1 MAYNYFDKLDSVA
14 QGRYSTKLVLIN
26 SDECPYKFPAG
37 VWKNNP
43 SCWPDLQFGDVYS
56 NLIDSP
62 GIFTRASMKS
72 YKSLDAHNYFQSGWV
87 QTVYSYKPATSAYT
101 ILKADVRPSQRL
113 NEEPHH
119 PWVALSGDGS
129 VAVAHCNCMAGLAES
144 CSHIAALLFK
154 VEAAVRLGYTTKLCT
169 ELPCKWNAD
178 FVKKLY
184 INKAKKVKVR
194 HLSSTQQEQ
203 QTLLQTLHACNS
215 KPVVLSTFDNFSD
228 KFHWQKTVSSDPI
241 VPQCLRS
248 LYKAEYADF
257 TKIDLSRK
265 CSEIND
271 SYSMNKETIMY
282 IYDVTQKQSSSLTW
296 HEQRIGRI
304 TSSVVYSVLHTDF
317 NNPAPSLLKTLCN
330 PSSKSLDHVPAI
342 HWGFLISKETPF
354 IGASAD
360 SVASCS
366 CHGNRVIEVKCPFSH
381 KESTLQEYV
390 KDPSSCIVANG
401 REVKTTH
408 KYYYQ
413 IQLHMYVHDVNL
425 CDLVI
430 YTSKVTAIFYI
441 LRNDVFIKDMI
452 TKLKDFH
459 IRHVMTELLTRQLE
473 NKIKQVPL
481 RNDKLYCYCRSKDDG
496 KENMIGCDNPQC
508 KTQWYHLKCLKMK
521 RIPKGQWLCKD
532 CKNIP
537 VTSS

>member
-1 MAYNYFDKLDSVA
+1 M
-14 QGRYSTKLVLIN
+14 
-26 SDECPYKFPAG
+26 
-37 VWKNNP
+37 
-43 SCWPDLQFGDVYS
+43 
-56 NLIDSP
+56 
-62 GIFTRASMKS
+62 
-72 YKSLDAHNYFQSGWV
+72 
-87 QTVYSYKPATSAYT
+87 
-101 ILKADVRPSQRL
+101 
-113 NEEPHH
+113 
-119 PWVALSGDGS
+119 
-129 VAVAHCNCMAGLAES
+129 
-144 CSHIAALLFK
+144 
-154 VEAAVRLGYTTKLCT
+154 RLGYTTKLCT

-178 FVKKLY
+178 FVKKVQPAPVKDIQFY
-184 INKAKKVKVR
+184 KTSCINKAKKVKVR

-342 HWGFLISKETPF
+342 HWGKENEKVALHQYSATMKTQHQHFNMSSAGFLISKETPF

>member
-1 MAYNYFDKLDSVA
+1 MDDKIKKVCHEIYPDFSLKGEQVAGIAALLNEKDVVVNLPVGFGKSVIFHALPDSVA

-56 NLIDSP
+56 YLIDSP

-178 FVKKLY
+178 FVKKVQPAPVKDIQFY
-184 INKAKKVKVR
+184 KTSCINKAKKA
-194 HLSSTQQEQ
+194 S
-203 QTLLQTLHACNS
+203 
-215 KPVVLSTFDNFSD
+215 
-228 KFHWQKTVSSDPI
+228 
-241 VPQCLRS
+241 
-248 LYKAEYADF
+248 
-257 TKIDLSRK
+257 
-265 CSEIND
+265 
-271 SYSMNKETIMY
+271 
-282 IYDVTQKQSSSLTW
+282 
-296 HEQRIGRI
+296 
-304 TSSVVYSVLHTDF
+304 
-317 NNPAPSLLKTLCN
+317 
-330 PSSKSLDHVPAI
+330 
-342 HWGFLISKETPF
+342 LISKETPF